1 VRYARQPTQAEE
13 EELERMT
20 QQEVGRVAL
29 RAQMV
34 QLSRQNYDIPE
45 IGDIQQCSS
54 VTVYKWLN
62 RFNEEGP
69 QGLYDRP
76 RSGRPPKIKSA
87 TKEVLDKTVSAAPL
101 EEGYNFTY
109 WTVPLLTQ
117 HLKEKLK
124 VEVCQETVR
133 NTLYELGFRWRRP
146 RWAVKRQD
154 PHLSDIMKCIAQAI
168 FTSEPD
174 HLILVEDETIFKT
187 LPPLRRMWMRQ
198 GHQHQVPTP
207 ADNNYFCLY
216 GVLELLTGDTFHA
229 PHDKGNSEATID
241 FLQQLLDHFPGR
253 SLLLLWDQARY
264 HTSHKVEAWLA
275 EQPRLRVMLLPK
287 YAAHLNLI
295 EAIWRTLKD
304 RVAANLSRSL
314 DDIQQACDRF
324 FEEHS
329 PLDLLRLAGLLIPS

>member
-1 VRYARQPTQAEE
+1 MRYARQPNPAEK

-34 QLSRQNYDIPE
+34 ELSRQTYNVPE
-45 IGDIQQCSS
+45 IADIQQCAT

-76 RSGRPPKIKSA
+76 RSGRPPKIKPA
-87 TKEVLDKTVSAAPL
+87 TKEVMAETVSAPPL

-124 VEVCQETVR
+124 VAVCQETVR

-154 PHLSDIMKCIAQAI
+154 PHQFEIMKRIAQAI

-174 HLILVEDETIFKT
+174 YLILIEDETIFKT

-207 ADNNYFCLY
+207 ADNDYFCLY
-216 GVLELLTGDTFHA
+216 GVLELLTGHTFHA
-229 PHDKGNSEATID
+229 PLEKGNSENTLA
-241 FLQQLLDHFPGR
+241 FLKQLLDHFPDR
-253 SLLLLWDQARY
+253 SVLLLWDQARY
-264 HTSHKVEAWLA
+264 HTSHKVQAWLA
-275 EQPRLRVMLLPK
+275 DQPRLTVMLLPK
-287 YAAHLNLI
+287 YAAHLNPI

-304 RVAANLSRSL
+304 RVATNLTRSL
-314 DDIQQACDRF
+314 ADIQQACDRF

-329 PLDLLRLAGLLIPS
+329 PIDLLRLAGLLIPS